1 MPKTLYG
8 HTGVQ
13 LPNTDLLLCGGSTDY
28 VESNEYLIYNNDSNQ
43 WERVGTM
50 KRAKNSHSSALIDG
64 CLFTPGGWDSSGK
77 TSHHEEFS
85 VHGGVNEKEK
95 MPIGLRGHTA
105 TQFDNNKVII
115 CGGRD
120 ENWVSITFKYR

>member
-1 MPKTLYG
+1 
-8 HTGVQ
+8 
-13 LPNTDLLLCGGSTDY
+13 
-28 VESNEYLIYNNDSNQ
+28 
-43 WERVGTM
+43 M

-105 TQFDNNKVII
+105 TPFDKYKVIV

-120 ENWVSITFKYR
+120 ENWVSKIFSKLYNMEKIFQLLNLVLYKIK